1 MRNMPDNIELLRL
14 VAGRS
19 VLRQETHS
27 LEELSEIAMSP
38 CGEGR
43 IMRVVNGTGEGSMT
57 FYEVMPGVMLT
68 YNDFRME
75 ACESGFSLG
84 RECFS
89 VNHCRDGR
97 LEQLLPGGGY
107 SYLAH
112 GDLKLADLANH
123 AGRYVFPLAHY
134 QGIAIAFDIDVC
146 EEPIGRVLG
155 GFPVSVRALKE
166 RFCRNNVPYVLHDFS
181 DAEQIFSGL
190 YSVDPA
196 LRKPYAQVKILELL
210 LLLSHMDYREDN
222 QRIRYFHKSHVER
235 VKEARDIMMA
245 DLMETCTVE
254 ELARRMDMPITAFK
268 ACFKGVYG
276 MPPYAYLRAY
286 RMERAAEALVESDSS
301 VAEIGM
307 EVGYDSPSKFTAA
320 FKAVMGET
328 PTRYRQQRR

>member
-1 MRNMPDNIELLRL
+1 MKNMPNNTELLQL
-14 VAGRS
+14 VSGRS
-19 VLRQETHS
+19 ALRQGTRS
-27 LEELSEIAMSP
+27 PEELCEIAMLP
-38 CGEGR
+38 CKDGR
-43 IMRVVNGTGEGSMT
+43 IMRVANGTGEGSMT

-75 ACESGFSLG
+75 ACESGFSLERG
-84 RECFS
+84 GFS
-89 VNHCRDGR
+89 VNHCRNGR

-107 SYLAH
+107 SYLAR

-123 AGRYVFPLAHY
+123 AGRYVFPLARY

-166 RFCRNNVPYVLHDFS
+166 RFCRNDVPYVLHDFPET
-181 DAEQIFSGL
+181 EQIFSGL
-190 YSVDPA
+190 YSVDPT

-210 LLLSHMDYREDN
+210 LLLSRMDYREDN
-222 QRIRYFHKSHVER
+222 QRIRYFQKSHVER
-235 VKEARDIMMA
+235 VKEARDIMVA
-245 DLMETCTVE
+245 DLMESCTIE

-268 ACFKGVYG
+268 VCFKGVYG

-286 RMERAAEALVESDSS
+286 RMERAAEALVEGDRS

-328 PTRYRQQRR
+328 PTRYRQHRR